1 MKKTFV
7 IWAILAALGLAGGWF
22 GQPYLSQKSGNDA
35 KATSEE
41 IREELS
47 TDAFS
52 LRLFQHTLTE
62 KPAGNILVMPHVIS
76 DALLVLQELSAGKT
90 HEEIQGLQLKACST
104 LRATEPAG
112 MVLPAMDFNLP
123 RGEKSDLVMP
133 LPFSEDVPKALSLF
147 NGMLAGA
154 MEKSEAQLADS
165 KMISSRTKLLV
176 GCVSIMNRPWEIPF
190 NSANTR
196 TADFDNASGGMP
208 HFRQLRSRGLFRT
221 ATAEDGSWRALAIP
235 FKKDDETGA
244 TLYYIGILPAG
255 SARDFA
261 TKLSTGQLTGIRKAL
276 AEATPED
283 TLVEIPRL
291 ELQILPFDMRDSL
304 RRLGLKA
311 LFDSETADFAPLTP
325 EKIHLGAF
333 LHAASVSLIES
344 PDSSKADESLD
355 YAKNIISFTRPY
367 IWLIADLE
375 TPTPIDFMGL
385 VEEM

>member
-35 KATSEE
+35 KATSKE
-41 IREELS
+41 IKEELS

-52 LRLFQHTLTE
+52 LRLFQHALTE
-62 KPAGNILVMPHVIS
+62 KPAGNILVTPHVIS

-90 HEEIQGLQLKACST
+90 HEELQGLQLKTGRT
-104 LRATEPAG
+104 LRATEPASV
-112 MVLPAMDFNLP
+112 VLPAMDFNQP
-123 RGEKSDLVMP
+123 RGEKSDLVMA
-133 LPFSEDVPKALSLF
+133 LPFSEDIPKSLSLF
-147 NGMLAGA
+147 NGMLADA
-154 MEKSEAQLADS
+154 MRKPEAQLADS

-176 GCVSIMNRPWEIPF
+176 GCVTFMNRPWEIPF
-190 NSANTR
+190 HAANTR

-208 HFRQLRSRGLFRT
+208 HFRQLRSRALFRT
-221 ATAEDGSWRALAIP
+221 AKAEDGSWQALAIP
-235 FKKDDETGA
+235 FKKADETGA
-244 TLYYIGILPAG
+244 TLFYVGILPAG

-283 TLVEIPRL
+283 TLVEIPRQ

-325 EKIHLGAF
+325 AKIHLGAF
-333 LHAASVSLIES
+333 LHAASVSLVET

-367 IWLIADLE
+367 IWLITDLE
-375 TPTPIDFMGL
+375 TPTPVDFMGL